1 MERARQPDDRDP
13 ARGDAVRRVRFLSAA
28 VTASALSA
36 LVLITA
42 AGTDADLGAP
52 RYWPWV
58 LTGLQVLGLWSAGS
72 GRWWG
77 WLLGATVQLPWIANA
92 VVTGQ
97 LGFIPGCAFSAVDQA
112 HSFAA
117 GQSPARRQPKRDGV
131 QVYA

>member
-1 MERARQPDDRDP
+1 MERAHQPDARDP
-13 ARGDAVRRVRFLSAA
+13 GDAARRVRVLSAA
-28 VTASALSA
+28 VTAPALSR
-36 LVLITA
+36 LLLITA
-42 AGTDADLGAP
+42 AGTDARLGVP

-77 WLLGATVQLPWIANA
+77 WLLGASVQLPWIAYA

-97 LGFIPGCAFSAVDQA
+97 LGFIPGCAFSAVVQA

-117 GQSPARRQPKRDGV
+117 GQSPARRQRERDGV
-131 QVYA
+131 QVYV